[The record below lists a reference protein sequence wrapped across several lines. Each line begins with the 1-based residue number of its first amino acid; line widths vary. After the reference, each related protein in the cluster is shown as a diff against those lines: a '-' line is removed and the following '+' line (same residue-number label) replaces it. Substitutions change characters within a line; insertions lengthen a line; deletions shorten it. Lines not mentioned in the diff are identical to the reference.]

1 MSEEALEIEKE
12 DLLQIRNTIVA
23 IEKAIGNSVIGS
35 ERIIRFM
42 LISLISENHILLE
55 GVPGLAKTMLASE
68 FASFLNLP
76 FKRIQFTPD
85 MLPSDI
91 TGSMAFNL
99 ESRKMEFRK
108 GPIFANIVLADEL
121 NRTPPKVQS
130 ALLES
135 MEEKQVSQGGIT
147 EKLPQP
153 FLVIATQNPIEQEGT
168 FPLAEALMD
177 RFLFRYFLTYPDRND
192 ELMIL
197 EEKKMLSQLKG
208 TLKMDAEQIMRL
220 RALRDQIYV
229 SDKIKEYI
237 VDICRATRKNE
248 KIYLGASPRT
258 TGKFQR
264 AAKANALLNGRRYVI
279 PEDIKLI
286 AHELLNHRL
295 ILNSEAVM
303 EAGSDMQNF
312 VGKLIDRF
320 VASVK
325 VPE

>member
-1 MSEEALEIEKE
+1 MISAGEEIDQDFLKSVR
-12 DLLQIRNTIVA
+12 DKVRA
-23 IEKAIGNSVIGS
+23 IQQLIGKRVIGS
-35 ERIIRFM
+35 ERIVRFM

-68 FASFLNLP
+68 FAQYLGLP

-91 TGSMAFNL
+91 TGSMVFNL
-99 ESRKMEFRK
+99 ETRKMEFRK

-135 MEEKQVSQGGIT
+135 MEEKQVSAGGVS

-177 RFLFRYFLTYPDRND
+177 RFLFRYFLTYPDKED
-192 ELMIL
+192 ELLIL
-197 EEKKMLSQLKG
+197 EDSRPLSSDGGVRLTGEEIMNLRKM
-208 TLKMDAEQIMRL
+208 
-220 RALRDQIYV
+220 RDNV
-229 SDKIKEYI
+229 FASDRIKNYI
-237 VDICRATRKNE
+237 VEICRATRNSD

-258 TGKFQR
+258 TGKFYR
-264 AAKANALLNGRRYVI
+264 AAKASALLSGRSFVI
-279 PEDIKLI
+279 PEDVKSI
-286 AHELLNHRL
+286 AFELLNHRL
-295 ILNSEAVM
+295 ILNSDAVI
-303 EAGSDMQNF
+303 EAGPEIQKFISGLIDNF
-312 VGKLIDRF
+312 VS
-320 VASVK
+320 SVK